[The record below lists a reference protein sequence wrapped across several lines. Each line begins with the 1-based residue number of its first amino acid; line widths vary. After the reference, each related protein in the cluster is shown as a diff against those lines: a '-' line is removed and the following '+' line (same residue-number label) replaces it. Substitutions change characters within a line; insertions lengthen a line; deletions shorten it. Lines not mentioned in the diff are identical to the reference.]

1 MSTLI
6 SPCFRFIVIFE
17 EMLHGPPSRVGLNL
31 LGEIKKKK
39 NKPSGNESFIAF
51 LSLFDF
57 LSLHKIMLKLFSSYL
72 RLFD

>member
-31 LGEIKKKK
+31 LGKI
-39 NKPSGNESFIAF
+39 NKPSGNESFYC
-51 LSLFDF
+51 
-57 LSLHKIMLKLFSSYL
+57 FSFS
-72 RLFD
+72 F